1 MSRNPREN
9 LIVGGFICIAF
20 GAFFTV
26 GGVYSMGATVGVSG
40 IVVFIIGMSMKSDLG
55 MSEEAIQEWQPS
67 SGRLPDAGRVMYRV
81 DVTIDEPIT
90 STIVCGPCGNMVVQ
104 DGPRPNT
111 FTCPKCSV
119 LLWEL
124 EEE

>member
-40 IVVFIIGMSMKSDLG
+40 IIVFIIGMSMKSDLG
-55 MSEEAIQEWQPS
+55 MSEEAIQELIWASENAVEESIQSLAYYLLS
-67 SGRLPDAGRVMYRV
+67 SLYYVNEV
-81 DVTIDEPIT
+81 
-90 STIVCGPCGNMVVQ
+90 
-104 DGPRPNT
+104 
-111 FTCPKCSV
+111 
-119 LLWEL
+119 
-124 EEE
+124 